1 MSPRAARR
9 RAPRPGP
16 ANHGYRI
23 EALYERFR
31 TRLTGY
37 LRAMGARPA
46 ICDDLV
52 QDTFTVALTRS
63 SAVPDDDDEA
73 RLWLFAVAR
82 RLLANERRTRDRR
95 RHLTARAVPGV
106 RLAAP
111 TVLPDLGMR
120 NEALDA
126 WRSLTDEERYLL
138 RARAW
143 HGFGNAEIADDLG
156 CSLSAAENRVSRA
169 RARLRRDLL

>member
-1 MSPRAARR
+1 MSPRTARR

-16 ANHGYRI
+16 PNHRI
-23 EALYERFR
+23 EALYERFGP
-31 TRLTGY
+31 RLTGY
-37 LRAMGARPA
+37 LRAIGARPA
-46 ICDDLV
+46 LGDDLV

-63 SAVPDDDDEA
+63 SAVPEDDDEA

-82 RLLANERRTRDRR
+82 RLLANERRTRERR
-95 RHLTARAVPGV
+95 RRLAEQAVPGV
-106 RLAAP
+106 SLAAP
-111 TVLPDLGMR
+111 TVLADPGLRID
-120 NEALDA
+120 ALDA

-143 HGFGNAEIADDLG
+143 DGLDNADLADDLG

-169 RARLRRDLL
+169 RVRLRQDFL

>member
-1 MSPRAARR
+1 MSPRTARR
-9 RAPRPGP
+9 SAPRQRPP
-16 ANHGYRI
+16 NHRI

-31 TRLTGY
+31 ARLTGY
-37 LRAMGARPA
+37 LQAIGARPA
-46 ICDDLV
+46 LCDDLV

-63 SAVPDDDDEA
+63 NAVPDDDDEA
-73 RLWLFAVAR
+73 RRWLFAVAR
-82 RLLANERRTRDRR
+82 RLLANERRTSDRR
-95 RHLTARAVPGV
+95 RRLADQAVPGV

-111 TVLPDLGMR
+111 IVLPDPGLR
-120 NEALDA
+120 DEALDV

-143 HGFGNAEIADDLG
+143 DGLDNAELADDLG